1 LSPTA
6 PGAEDAER
14 ALDRLRVLSPVQ
26 AIRDP
31 ALNMAL
37 GPFRG
42 HAPIALVCANA
53 SCSEP
58 FVVCSLDATTARVRF
73 DEHAAE
79 SIAAP
84 GDPLLRWRFYCP
96 RCDRTCVLSND
107 RMIALILR
115 ALASGRTS
123 IRPAAE

>member
-1 LSPTA
+1 
-6 PGAEDAER
+6 
-14 ALDRLRVLSPVQ
+14 LRVLGLAQ

-31 ALNMAL
+31 ELNMAL
-37 GPFRG
+37 RPFRG
-42 HAPIALVCANA
+42 HPPIALVCANA
-53 SCSEP
+53 SCTEP
-58 FVVCSLDATTARVRF
+58 FLVCALDATTARVRF
-73 DEHAAE
+73 DEDAAE

-96 RCDRTCVLSND
+96 RCDRTCVLSNA

-115 ALASGRTS
+115 AVASDQTS